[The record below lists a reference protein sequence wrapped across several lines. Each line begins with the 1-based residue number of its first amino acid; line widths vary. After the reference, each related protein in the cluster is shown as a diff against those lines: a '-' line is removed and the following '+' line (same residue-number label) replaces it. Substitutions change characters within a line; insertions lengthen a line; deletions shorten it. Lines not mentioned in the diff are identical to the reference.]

1 LDGPIKPGRARVVIC
16 GTFRREQ
23 QQLRSDYAAFV
34 ELGCEVLSPRDVGFV
49 DEVDGF
55 VLASDERGR
64 RPGDIEADH
73 LGAMEMAD
81 FVWLHCPRGYVGRS
95 AAMEL
100 GFAQALGLRVF
111 GRTAPD
117 DVALSSF
124 VRPAPSPMEALESV
138 EAASGEAP
146 SRPIVAL
153 QRYYERMARLR
164 GWEEESPEETLSLL
178 EGELAEL
185 DEALQLW
192 RRSPDDANA
201 LEETALELAD
211 IQLYLVHM
219 ANVLGLDLGTAVA
232 AKELINARRFESVP
246 QARAA

>member
-1 LDGPIKPGRARVVIC
+1 MNKPGRARVVIC

-23 QQLRSDYAAFV
+23 GQLRSDHAAFV

-49 DEVDGF
+49 DEVEGF

-64 RPGDIEADH
+64 WPGDIEADH
-73 LGAMEMAD
+73 LGAMERAD
-81 FVWLHCPRGYVGRS
+81 LVWLHCPRGYLGRS

-111 GRTAPD
+111 GRTIPD
-117 DVALSSF
+117 DVALSGF
-124 VRPAPSPMEALESV
+124 VRQALSPMAALKSV

-185 DEALQLW
+185 DGALQLW
-192 RRSPDDANA
+192 RRAPDDPKA
-201 LEETALELAD
+201 LEDAGLELAD
-211 IQLYLVHM
+211 IQLYVVHM

-232 AKELINARRFESVP
+232 AKELLNADRFESVP
-246 QARAA
+246 QPDAA